1 MTQMRFGLAE
11 PSLTRVGGD
20 SLVAYPRSS
29 AIFLQVLDRSIVA
42 AVLLV
47 QSIGCAGYQI
57 GTRTLY
63 RPDVQTVSV
72 PIFDSNSL
80 RRDLGERLTEA
91 VVKEIELK
99 TPYKIVDGVQADS
112 VLFGRILR
120 DAKSVVN
127 ENVNDEP
134 RDIEIDLRVEVS
146 WRDRRGDLISE
157 VYTLGVPTSLVNF
170 GQAVHLV
177 PEGGQS
183 VATAQI
189 QAIERLA
196 EQIVAQMEVPW

>member
-1 MTQMRFGLAE
+1 MVAHRKTLAII
-11 PSLTRVGGD
+11 VVD
-20 SLVAYPRSS
+20 SYCL
-29 AIFLQVLDRSIVA
+29 LA
-42 AVLLV
+42 AVLLIH
-47 QSIGCAGYQI
+47 SIGCAGYQI
-57 GTRTLY
+57 GSRSLY

-72 PIFDSNSL
+72 PIFDSDSL

-91 VVKEIELK
+91 VVKEIEVK
-99 TPYKIVDGVQADS
+99 TPYKIVDGLQADS
-112 VLFGRILR
+112 VLQGKILR
-120 DAKSVVN
+120 VAKYVVA

-134 RDIEIDLRVEVS
+134 RDIEIDLRVEVA

-170 GQAVHLV
+170 GQTVHLV

-183 VATAQI
+183 VATAQM